1 MREAMVLLKQPVY
14 EGYPTEYL
22 LARIRGR
29 RARQISGLRPSGVEP
44 SLSPASPAWR
54 AAPGEPTATEA
65 REKLR
70 AECLWLY
77 RQMNDGLRE
86 TFAPL
91 FLWFELRT
99 ILLCVRFRRG
109 GEREPAAGLLGAS
122 LLAERVQRVLT
133 GAGEPVAV
141 IDELAGLLAAVAGEC
156 HDLGK
161 VYRQRGGRAWEERL
175 VTVCLE
181 RLTAPPLHPVL
192 REFFRALVDAINLAA
207 LAKQLR
213 WQLQVPPAFVRGG
226 EIAPERL
233 AKVAAE
239 GSPTGFATLIAS
251 LPGMGRLPAVPSNPE
266 PLLFAWLTR
275 RVRKLAREPR
285 GIGLIVDYLWNYVV
299 EARNTGLIFHGA
311 ALERATVQAE
321 LIG

>member
-1 MREAMVLLKQPVY
+1 MALLKQPVY

-29 RARQISGLRPSGVEP
+29 RARLISGRHPPGVEP
-44 SLSPASPAWR
+44 SVSSASPAWR
-54 AAPGEPTATEA
+54 AVPGELTEA
-65 REKLR
+65 ETREKLR
-70 AECLWLY
+70 TECRWLY

-99 ILLCVRFRRG
+99 ILLCVRFCRG
-109 GEREPAAGLLGAS
+109 GVREPAAGLLGAS
-122 LLAERVQRVLT
+122 LLAERVRRVLT
-133 GAGEPVAV
+133 GDGEPAAV
-141 IDELAGLLAAVAGEC
+141 IDELSGLLAEVADEC
-156 HDLGK
+156 RDLGEL
-161 VYRQRGGRAWEERL
+161 YRKRGGRAWEERL
-175 VTVCLE
+175 VTICLE
-181 RLTAPPLHPVL
+181 RMTAPPLHPVL
-192 REFFRALVDAINLAA
+192 REFFRALVDAINLTA
-207 LAKQLR
+207 LAKRLR
-213 WQLQVPPAFVRGG
+213 WQLQDPPAFVRGG
-226 EIAPERL
+226 EIASERL

-239 GSPTGFATLIAS
+239 GSPTGFATLLAS

-285 GIGLIVDYLWNYVV
+285 GIGLIVDYLWNYMV
-299 EARNTGLIFHGA
+299 EARNAGLIFHGA
-311 ALERATVQAE
+311 AMASATVQTE